1 MKYDDGFVAYINGSR
16 VASDN
21 APGALEWD
29 SASTNLHDDD
39 LAVTFVSFPIDEH
52 LNKLQVGDNL
62 LTIHGL
68 NDNLGS
74 SDMLVSPRLEG
85 TRISGGTPVTLPPGI
100 VRLQTRSL
108 DGGEWSALSETTFL
122 VDVEA
127 ASADKLVISKVM
139 FNPSVPTA
147 AEEAAGFDR
156 RGDFEYF
163 EVLNIGPMTIH
174 LGGVRLVAG
183 IEFTFPFGTV
193 LDPGERLL
201 VVSNLAAFEMR
212 YGAGLPVAGE
222 FENNSNLDDG
232 GERIHLLDENGQ
244 TIAEFTFDDDESM
257 GWPSG
262 PDGDGYALVLLD
274 PESAN
279 DPALAG
285 SWRASGYPGGQPG
298 TNDRLTFASWKA
310 DYFDAVQL
318 GNSVV
323 SGNLADPD
331 FDGLTNFVEF
341 ILASD
346 PLVAN
351 SHNAVQGR
359 VIEAGGEDHFAITFR
374 RWVGAEELA
383 TSIQSSFDGNV
394 WTTAKVVRDSIS
406 LNGDGTQ
413 TEVWRSTDP
422 ITAKRVELLRV
433 LGSIRQ

>member
-1 MKYDDGFVAYINGSR
+1 
-16 VASDN
+16 
-21 APGALEWD
+21 
-29 SASTNLHDDD
+29 
-39 LAVTFVSFPIDEH
+39 
-52 LNKLQVGDNL
+52 
-62 LTIHGL
+62 
-68 NDNLGS
+68 
-74 SDMLVSPRLEG
+74 
-85 TRISGGTPVTLPPGI
+85 
-100 VRLQTRSL
+100 
-108 DGGEWSALSETTFL
+108 
-122 VDVEA
+122 
-127 ASADKLVISKVM
+127 
-139 FNPSVPTA
+139 
-147 AEEAAGFDR
+147 
-156 RGDFEYF
+156 
-163 EVLNIGPMTIH
+163 
-174 LGGVRLVAG
+174 
-183 IEFTFPFGTV
+183 
-193 LDPGERLL
+193 
-201 VVSNLAAFEMR
+201 MR

-274 PESAN
+274 PESAT
-279 DPALAG
+279 DPAFAG

-318 GNSVV
+318 GNSAV

-346 PLVAN
+346 PLMPN
-351 SHNAVQGR
+351 PHNAAQGR
-359 VIEAGGEDHFAITFR
+359 VIEVGGEDHFAIIFR

-383 TSIQSSFDGNV
+383 TSIQSSVDGNV
-394 WTTAKVVRDSIS
+394 WTPAKVVRDSIS

-422 ITAKRVELLRV
+422 IAAKRVELLRV
-433 LGSIRQ
+433 LGSIPQ

>member
-1 MKYDDGFVAYINGSR
+1 
-16 VASDN
+16 
-21 APGALEWD
+21 
-29 SASTNLHDDD
+29 
-39 LAVTFVSFPIDEH
+39 
-52 LNKLQVGDNL
+52 
-62 LTIHGL
+62 
-68 NDNLGS
+68 
-74 SDMLVSPRLEG
+74 MLVSPRLEG

-183 IEFTFPFGTV
+183 IEFTFPFGTL

-212 YGAGLPVAGE
+212 YGDGLPVAGE

-274 PESAN
+274 PESAT
-279 DPALAG
+279 DPALAD

-318 GNSVV
+318 GNSAV

-346 PLVAN
+346 PLIPN
-351 SHNAVQGR
+351 PHNAVQGR
-359 VIEAGGEDHFAITFR
+359 VIEVGGEDHFAIIVR
-374 RWVGAEELA
+374 RWVGAEELE

-422 ITAKRVELLRV
+422 IIAKRVELLRV
-433 LGSIRQ
+433 LGSISQ

>member
-1 MKYDDGFVAYINGSR
+1 
-16 VASDN
+16 
-21 APGALEWD
+21 
-29 SASTNLHDDD
+29 
-39 LAVTFVSFPIDEH
+39 
-52 LNKLQVGDNL
+52 
-62 LTIHGL
+62 
-68 NDNLGS
+68 
-74 SDMLVSPRLEG
+74 
-85 TRISGGTPVTLPPGI
+85 
-100 VRLQTRSL
+100 
-108 DGGEWSALSETTFL
+108 
-122 VDVEA
+122 
-127 ASADKLVISKVM
+127 
-139 FNPSVPTA
+139 
-147 AEEAAGFDR
+147 
-156 RGDFEYF
+156 
-163 EVLNIGPMTIH
+163 
-174 LGGVRLVAG
+174 
-183 IEFTFPFGTV
+183 
-193 LDPGERLL
+193 
-201 VVSNLAAFEMR
+201 VSNLAAFEMR